1 MCAITYCIS
10 CSQKPRNSTVA
21 ERSFAVGT
29 LAEVGLNSHPS
40 VVGMCPSLANWT
52 RHTRSDTIAAPC
64 QSDQLQSWLK
74 ASADTVLSSFPCI
87 SPPQIVEAVGNHA
100 RFLLQLYPL
109 FVNSL
114 GDGEDEVCNNAVFG
128 LGVLAANALPDIEK

>member
-1 MCAITYCIS
+1 MVHILQHPA
-10 CSQKPRNSTVA
+10 SQIPRS
-21 ERSFAVGT
+21 VGI
-29 LAEVGLNSHPS
+29 AFFPS
-40 VVGMCPSLANWT
+40 SSL
-52 RHTRSDTIAAPC
+52 
-64 QSDQLQSWLK
+64 
-74 ASADTVLSSFPCI
+74 

-128 LGVLAANALPDIEK
+128 LGVLAANGLPDIEK